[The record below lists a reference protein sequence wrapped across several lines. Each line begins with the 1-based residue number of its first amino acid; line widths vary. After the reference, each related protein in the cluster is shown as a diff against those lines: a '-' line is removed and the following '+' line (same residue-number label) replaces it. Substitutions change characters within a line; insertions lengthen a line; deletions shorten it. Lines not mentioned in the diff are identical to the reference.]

1 MRKPTITL
9 STCLLM
15 LMLGCNAPVEI
26 PLSAGESLTEGTIG
40 ERGFN
45 VLIEPGPYRIDRDAD
60 GAAYSSFARVYLRSF
75 AEPNPSASYAVLFES
90 TGYGYLDIAGERIHP
105 GDRLEVP
112 YALFKDYRLGIRFG
126 SPTEIEHQVTLTFA
140 NGRSSR
146 KAQTTFN
153 FKVK

>member
-1 MRKPTITL
+1 MRKPTISM
-9 STCLLM
+9 STCFLA

-26 PLSAGESLTEGTIG
+26 PLPAGESLPEGAIG
-40 ERGFN
+40 DRGFN
-45 VLIEPGPYRIDRDAD
+45 VLIEPGPYRIDRDAV
-60 GAAYSSFARVYLRSF
+60 GAAYSSFARIYLRPF
-75 AEPNPSASYAVLFES
+75 AEPNPLSSYAMLFES
-90 TGYGYLDIAGERIHP
+90 TGYGYLDIAGERIYP

-112 YALFKDYRLGIRFG
+112 YALFKDYRLGIRYG
-126 SPTEIEHQVTLTFA
+126 SPTESEQQVTLTFT